1 MTRRRAGELVT
12 ISASRR
18 EIAETMRR
26 NADAVHALGMRQR
39 MTKRWVSRDAAFLD
53 GQEYGADIA
62 AGFGS
67 LSRML
72 RTALQSGVLALGAY
86 LVINQETTAGVMLA
100 ATILSM
106 RALAPV
112 ELVIINWKAF
122 VNARQSWRRLSDLL
136 TSLPA
141 RETPIPLPR
150 PARELRLANVSV
162 IPPGAATAAVHDVS
176 FTIHA
181 GGALGLIGPSASGKS
196 SLARALVGVWKPAR
210 GVIRLDGAT
219 PEQWDSD
226 VLGRFVGFL
235 PQEVELFAGTVAQ
248 NITRFAAEID
258 AGALMAAAVAADVH
272 DIILRLP
279 NGYETQVGEGGAL
292 LSGGQ
297 RQRIALARAL
307 YGDPFLVVL
316 DEPNSNL
323 DAEGERALT
332 KAILNVRLRRGIVV
346 VIAHRS
352 SVLSVVDSLM
362 VLNEGRVQA
371 CGPRN
376 EILPQVVTPP
386 PAPISVAEPTKA
398 RRPRRVSA
406 PQ

>member
-1 MTRRRAGELVT
+1 L
-12 ISASRR
+12 
-18 EIAETMRR
+18 
-26 NADAVHALGMRQR
+26 
-39 MTKRWVSRDAAFLD
+39 
-53 GQEYGADIA
+53 IA
-62 AGFGS
+62 AGKN
-67 LSRML
+67 
-72 RTALQSGVLALGAY
+72 AGVHELILALPQGY
-86 LVINQETTAGVMLA
+86 E
-100 ATILSM
+100 S
-106 RALAPV
+106 PV
-112 ELVIINWKAF
+112 GE
-122 VNARQSWRRLSDLL
+122 R
-136 TSLPA
+136 
-141 RETPIPLPR
+141 
-150 PARELRLANVSV
+150 
-162 IPPGAATAAVHDVS
+162 GAA
-176 FTIHA
+176 
-181 GGALGLIGPSASGKS
+181 
-196 SLARALVGVWKPAR
+196 
-210 GVIRLDGAT
+210 
-219 PEQWDSD
+219 
-226 VLGRFVGFL
+226 
-235 PQEVELFAGTVAQ
+235 
-248 NITRFAAEID
+248 
-258 AGALMAAAVAADVH
+258 
-272 DIILRLP
+272 
-279 NGYETQVGEGGAL
+279 
-292 LSGGQ
+292 LSGGL